1 MAYNRKPHPNE
12 LNVSVDMDTEITRR
26 LRDISSRTLRL
37 ATRAALHAAATEIKK
52 VAKQKT
58 PVYTGWLQKALQ
70 TKDSKHT
77 SRKLY
82 SLVGASRKIF
92 GPAMKSYFRKKGE
105 AKRAGVPLV
114 VKSKKVRKPTR
125 YLHLVEKGFK
135 HRNGKQVPGHGML
148 RKSMEQTKEQV
159 KRRVR
164 LKLMER
170 LAKHQPSDDIP
181 TT

>member
-1 MAYNRKPHPNE
+1 
-12 LNVSVDMDTEITRR
+12 MDTDLIVK
-26 LRDISSRTLRL
+26 LRDISNRTLRL

-159 KRRVR
+159 KQRVR
-164 LKLMER
+164 MKLMER
-170 LAKHQPSDDIP
+170 LAKNQPSDDIP

>member
-1 MAYNRKPHPNE
+1 MAYKGKPHPNE
-12 LNVSVDMDTEITRR
+12 FRVSVDMDTDLIGK
-26 LRDISSRTLRL
+26 LRDISNRTLRL

-58 PVYTGWLQKALQ
+58 PIYTGWLQKALQ

-77 SRKLY
+77 SRKIY

-92 GPAMKSYFRKKGE
+92 GPAMKSYFKKKGE

-114 VKSKKVRKPTR
+114 VKAKRIRKPSR

-135 HRNGKQVPGHGML
+135 HRNGKQVKGKKML
-148 RKSMEQTKEQV
+148 GESIESTKAQV
-159 KRRVR
+159 KDKVR

>member
-12 LNVSVDMDTEITRR
+12 FRASVDMDTDLIVK
-26 LRDISSRTLRL
+26 LRDISNRTLRL

-159 KRRVR
+159 KQRVR

>member
-1 MAYNRKPHPNE
+1 
-12 LNVSVDMDTEITRR
+12 MDTDLIVK
-26 LRDISSRTLRL
+26 LRDISNRTLRL

-114 VKSKKVRKPTR
+114 VTSKKIRKPTK

-159 KRRVR
+159 KQRVR
-164 LKLMER
+164 MKLMER
-170 LAKHQPSDDIP
+170 LAKNQPSDDIP

>member
-1 MAYNRKPHPNE
+1 MKYQRKPHPNE
-12 LNVSVDMDTEITRR
+12 FRASVDMDTDLIVK
-26 LRDISSRTLRL
+26 LRDISNRTLRL

-114 VKSKKVRKPTR
+114 VTSKKIRKPTK

-159 KRRVR
+159 KQRVR
-164 LKLMER
+164 MKLMER
-170 LAKHQPSDDIP
+170 LAKNQPSDDIP

>member
-1 MAYNRKPHPNE
+1 MKYERKPHPNE
-12 LNVSVDMDTEITRR
+12 LNVSVDMDAEITRK

-37 ATRAALHAAATEIKK
+37 ATRAALHAAATEIKT

-58 PVYTGWLQKALQ
+58 PVYTGLLQKALQ

-92 GPAMKSYFRKKGE
+92 GPAMKNYFRKKAE

-125 YLHLVEKGFK
+125 YLHLVEKGFR
-135 HRNGKQVPGHGML
+135 HRSGKQVPGHGML

-159 KRRVR
+159 KQRVR
-164 LKLMER
+164 MKLMER
-170 LAKHQPSDDIP
+170 LAKNQPSDDIP